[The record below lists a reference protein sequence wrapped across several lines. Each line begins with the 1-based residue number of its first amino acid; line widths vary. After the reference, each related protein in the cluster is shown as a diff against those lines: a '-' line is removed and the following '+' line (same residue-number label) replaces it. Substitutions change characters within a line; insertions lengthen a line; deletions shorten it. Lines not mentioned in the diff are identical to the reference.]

1 MYGFDVGFEHAVVLE
16 GLAVG
21 QADGVVKGVAVGKL
35 VYAQPLLGRNHAA
48 GQAAAYHDV
57 FQAFQFLLVSFGTD
71 VAVVL
76 FVHAVE
82 TDKLEVVAVEAA
94 CQAVVQVFGNR
105 AAQVAAL
112 AFEPFVVGK
121 RGIGEFGAGVGRG
134 GHGIPWNFACSGCRH
149 CNQAV
154 WKKERMLVCKQR
166 RVGYKKAV

>member
-1 MYGFDVGFEHAVVLE
+1 MHGFDVGFEHAVVLE

-35 VYAQPLLGRNHAA
+35 VYTQPLLGRNHAA

-57 FQAFQFLLVSFGTD
+57 FQAFQFLLVAFSAD

-76 FVHAVE
+76 FVHAVKA
-82 TDKLEVVAVEAA
+82 DKLEVVAVEAA

-121 RGIGEFGAGVGRG
+121 GGIGEFGARVGCGTHSVPCNRAG
-134 GHGIPWNFACSGCRH
+134 SECRH

-154 WKKERMLVCKQR
+154 
-166 RVGYKKAV
+166 